1 MAAKEN
7 MSGFE
12 KGMAYAQKLKLYLD
26 GIESLPCDH
35 GKVNISEIARA
46 AGIPRESLYNNP
58 TSEGY
63 LKQAIAEKGPAA
75 KPGHVQPTDQSDDV
89 TPEEETATQQRSQLE
104 NVRAKLERRITT
116 LEQTNASLF
125 AEVFELRREL
135 EQARRKLEQ
144 LRHVEAMLEEGR
156 RVIL

>member
-12 KGMAYAQKLKLYLD
+12 KGMVYAQKLKLYLD
-26 GIESLPCDH
+26 GIESLPCYN
-35 GKVNISEIARA
+35 GNVNVSEIARA
-46 AGIPRESLYNNP
+46 AGIPRKSLYKNP
-58 TSEGY
+58 TCEGY
-63 LKQAIAEKGPAA
+63 LEEAVTDKGPAA
-75 KPGHVQPTDQSDDV
+75 KPALDQPTDQSDDV
-89 TPEEETATQQRSQLE
+89 APEDETATQQRTQLE
-104 NVRAKLERRITT
+104 ELCAKLERRITS

-125 AEVFELRREL
+125 AEVLELRREL

-144 LRHVEAMLEEGR
+144 LRHVEAMQEEGR

>member
-12 KGMAYAQKLKLYLD
+12 KGMAYAQKLRLYLG
-26 GIESLPCDH
+26 GIVSLPCDH
-35 GKVNISEIARA
+35 GKVNVSEIARA

-58 TSEGY
+58 TCEGY
-63 LKQAIAEKGPAA
+63 LKEAIADKGPTA
-75 KPGHVQPTDQSDDV
+75 KPGHVQSTGQFDAV
-89 TPEEETATQQRSQLE
+89 TPEDETATQQPSQQE
-104 NVRAKLERRITT
+104 DVRAKLERRITS

-125 AEVFELRREL
+125 AEVLELRREL